1 MESQEQVKL
10 WCWVAHC
17 RWSPKDH
24 QVLRLRPSPSGKES
38 ARILQQ
44 WKVKELCWEKKLYI
58 VRFPNPLLLKASQ
71 MGNLTRKKCVNFTLP
86 SPPPTRQRWPS
97 QRNIP
102 ICPSVR
108 PAKKKVFFSFLSF
121 VHQLKSNQVTGKLD
135 LEKKLT
141 WRPQMSSLQQEQKIE
156 PTRSSL
162 KMPARM

>member
-1 MESQEQVKL
+1 MKSQEQVKL
-10 WCWVAHC
+10 WCWLAHYRC
-17 RWSPKDH
+17 SLKDH
-24 QVLRLRPSPSGKES
+24 QVLRLRPFPSGKES

-108 PAKKKVFFSFLSF
+108 PAQKKGYFSHLCIS
-121 VHQLKSNQVTGKLD
+121 
-135 LEKKLT
+135 
-141 WRPQMSSLQQEQKIE
+141 SSLI
-156 PTRSSL
+156 RSQGSWIWRKNSPGDRRCQACSRSRRL
-162 KMPARM
+162 SQPRPV